1 MKYYSP
7 IHLENIDII
16 QQKVFDIF
24 PKSELSCKEKLF
36 YIPDNLKIFFNI
48 PELKSELDNI
58 NWSQYVHSFGF
69 YVINKTLGTPIHID
83 TGNSVYSFNIPILNC
98 VNTYVNFYKTDK
110 EPIKKSYIAY
120 NKIIDYY
127 SFNPIDCVLQNK
139 LEMTTPH
146 VINVKEIHNV
156 TNNNPLPR
164 ITLLIRLKKEINLDH
179 LFQ

>member
-58 NWSQYVHSFGF
+58 NWSQYDPAEPGYFLHHERGWR
-69 YVINKTLGTPIHID
+69 
-83 TGNSVYSFNIPILNC
+83 NC
-98 VNTYVNFYKTDK
+98 
-110 EPIKKSYIAY
+110 
-120 NKIIDYY
+120 
-127 SFNPIDCVLQNK
+127 
-139 LEMTTPH
+139 
-146 VINVKEIHNV
+146 
-156 TNNNPLPR
+156 
-164 ITLLIRLKKEINLDH
+164 
-179 LFQ
+179 

>member
-1 MKYYSP
+1 MKYYSH
-7 IHLENIDII
+7 IHLENLETI

-24 PKSELSCKEKLF
+24 PKSELSSKENLF
-36 YIPDNLKIFFNI
+36 YIPNNLKVFFDI
-48 PELKSELDNI
+48 PELKSALDNM
-58 NWSQYVHSFGF
+58 NWSSYVHSFGF

-98 VNTYVNFYKTDK
+98 VNTFVNFYKTDK
-110 EPIKKSYIAY
+110 EPIKKSYVAY

-127 SFNPIDCVLQNK
+127 SFNSTDCVLQDK

-146 VINVKEIHNV
+146 VIKVKEVHNV
-156 TNNNPLPR
+156 TNLNPLPR
-164 ITLLIRLKKEINLDH
+164 VTLLIRLKKEINLDH